1 MELEDNYYNIIYTK
15 FLEDVDNK
23 EFRNS
28 AMRLYEI
35 VREHFH
41 PDGIRHYDGQSTMT
55 TGLYRYYN
63 TFLYPFP
70 EFSKAFN
77 QLKQLFEYVTD
88 VPNEYYI
95 QSWLNVYKKSE
106 YIDWHSH
113 WPAGINAWHGLF
125 IVDSEAQESFTKY
138 RVGFPDGTTENIDIE
153 SKNNLLI
160 LGKCENDFH
169 RSTEWDNDK
178 ERITIAYDI
187 VPSEYVDNQLYLNTD
202 ITKLE
207 SYDLNH
213 WIPFTTIN

>member
-1 MELEDNYYNIIYTK
+1 MKLEDNYYNIVYTK

-35 VREHFH
+35 VKEHFH

-77 QLKQLFEYVTD
+77 QLKELFQYVTD

-125 IVDSEAQESFTKY
+125 IVDSEAQKSFTHY
-138 RVGFPDGTTENIDIE
+138 
-153 SKNNLLI
+153 
-160 LGKCENDFH
+160 
-169 RSTEWDNDK
+169 
-178 ERITIAYDI
+178 
-187 VPSEYVDNQLYLNTD
+187 QL
-202 ITKLE
+202 E
-207 SYDLNH
+207 
-213 WIPFTTIN
+213 